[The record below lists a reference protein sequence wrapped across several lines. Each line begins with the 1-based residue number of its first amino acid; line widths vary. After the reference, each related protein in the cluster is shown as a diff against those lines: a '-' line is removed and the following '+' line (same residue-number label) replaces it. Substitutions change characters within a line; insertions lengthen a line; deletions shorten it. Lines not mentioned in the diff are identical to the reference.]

1 MKPERGIGRGELFA
15 PSPGRNR
22 HRRSHQRVSCPAP
35 ETSSSSSSG
44 RGDASALPAS
54 HHFRRCRWQLALS
67 LSPLRKWLSNGRVAV
82 SSSPSPPSPFSYS
95 FFSLGTPR
103 SGATTS
109 LSSEAFFPPPYP
121 PLLVLQLLPFPPPLH
136 GSRLGRGRRRKTE

>member
-1 MKPERGIGRGELFA
+1 MPPPPAAIATAAATKGFRVLRQKPPPPPPLAEVTPPLCLHPIISGGADGD
-15 PSPGRNR
+15 SP
-22 HRRSHQRVSCPAP
+22 
-35 ETSSSSSSG
+35 
-44 RGDASALPAS
+44 
-54 HHFRRCRWQLALS
+54 S